1 MRKLANEEINRLVNG
16 VNVNNTTN
24 QLCQR
29 CEPHE
34 LLTLAK
40 CVPQKRCVSTVR
52 NVRKETEKFGRGLRE
67 VLVKKG
73 CKMGGVSL

>member
-29 CEPHE
+29 CDPHE

-40 CVPQKRCVSTVR
+40 CVP
-52 NVRKETEKFGRGLRE
+52 
-67 VLVKKG
+67 
-73 CKMGGVSL
+73 